1 MAGSEETFLQKLTRA
16 FAALEAQSS
25 VSTRDFTDAIET
37 MFPVF
42 DHLGIVLSYAAY
54 FHSAQALSTRLS
66 WSTVLRQRTAQKHE
80 TFHS

>member
-1 MAGSEETFLQKLTRA
+1 MAASEETFLQKLTRA

-42 DHLGIVLSYAAY
+42 DHLGIALSYAAY
-54 FHSAQALSTRLS
+54 SHSAQTFSTLLF
-66 WSTVLRQRTAQKHE
+66 WSTVLRQGTAQKH
-80 TFHS
+80 

>member
-1 MAGSEETFLQKLTRA
+1 MAGTEETFLQKLTRA

-42 DHLGIVLSYAAY
+42 DHLGTSLSCVAY
-54 FHSAQALSTRLS
+54 SSSA
-66 WSTVLRQRTAQKHE
+66 
-80 TFHS
+80 